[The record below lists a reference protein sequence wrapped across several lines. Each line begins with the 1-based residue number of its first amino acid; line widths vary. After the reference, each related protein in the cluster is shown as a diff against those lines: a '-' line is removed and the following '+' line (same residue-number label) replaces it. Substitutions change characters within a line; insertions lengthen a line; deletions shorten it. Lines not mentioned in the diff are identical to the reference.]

1 MSKFFRSSTS
11 SSTSSSDD
19 NDSPIDQSGAEDDS
33 NTRAEPHDSTTDVAT
48 ALGTLNHNSAGN
60 GLHSQMLLHALL
72 EERCMNEALKE
83 HRTKVGGRV
92 RRDDA
97 MVQRIANGKYQHLCN
112 LLARH
117 GLISPGL
124 EANKLL
130 SARQRYR
137 DGLDLLSQGS
147 TPSSTQ
153 QATIS
158 EDLGRLLTRKQSL
171 PAMGAGYGRR
181 FHTGGEM
188 RSPPLHSNHTTSAK
202 AGDEQAID
210 QGLQLFRP
218 HSETPSVIDTLV
230 PTHPML
236 EPSRYL
242 RDFDGLS
249 VLGKGGYGVV
259 YHVRNR
265 LDGLQYA
272 VKKIPISPARMAR
285 IQKRGQVE
293 LDELLLELRTLARL
307 DHPNIVRYFAG
318 WIEWTN
324 VSSLHPTG
332 LESGLLTGSGW
343 LPRSAISQDAVRGA
357 SDDRSLQ
364 RIVTESEAELVDVLF
379 ERSNSAEMTSAATNS
394 MSPPREAS
402 WSASASDLQAE
413 EGIARPANKVAGIP
427 SRRAAPIQASK
438 PFHEHIS
445 PKFYNASNFTPSMPD
460 TVLALHLQMGL
471 YPMTLAD
478 TLSSNNGSD
487 AAVTPLTHCFH
498 LQRSISILL
507 AIVDGVEY
515 LHDHG
520 IVHRDLK
527 PANIFIAAKAS
538 QRGLCSECHAAGHV
552 QPGTLEVRIG
562 DFGLVAKLA
571 QSRSAREASPG
582 QADSSTVGAAADSC
596 EPTTAILP
604 PWRSLM
610 LAPTAPTAPKHEAA
624 PQEAV
629 EVPSSAN
636 GSGTAV
642 GTELYRPKRDPKH
655 KQHLDI
661 YALAIIAFELLYK
674 FDTRMERHQAI
685 QALKDH
691 GTFPDDFM
699 RRSVPQ
705 NGAAPHIHCVAD
717 VLIDRLCPASP
728 SSAALPQP
736 SGFEVDTA
744 APCPDRGHTQADSAE
759 RMKDCIRKML
769 AHDLDLTLKSIRED
783 LLAAVGKT

>member
-19 NDSPIDQSGAEDDS
+19 NESLTDRSGTEGDS
-33 NTRAEPHDSTTDVAT
+33 NTRAEPDDSATDVAT
-48 ALGTLNHNSAGN
+48 AFDILNPNSAN
-60 GLHSQMLLHALL
+60 NSLHSQMLLHALL

-83 HRTKVGGRV
+83 HRTKFGEQVQ
-92 RRDDA
+92 RDDA
-97 MVQRIANGKYQHLCN
+97 MVRVIANVKYQHLCT

-158 EDLGRLLTRKQSL
+158 GDLGKLLTRNQSP
-171 PAMGAGYGRR
+171 PAMGVGYGRR
-181 FHTGGEM
+181 FNTGGEM
-188 RSPPLHSNHTTSAK
+188 RSPPLHSNYTTSAK

-210 QGLQLFRP
+210 QELQLFRP
-218 HSETPSVIDTLV
+218 HSETPSVFDTLV

-242 RDFDGLS
+242 RDFDELA

-265 LDGLQYA
+265 LDRLQYA

-332 LESGLLTGSGW
+332 LGSGLLTGSGW
-343 LPRSAISQDAVRGA
+343 FPRSATSQDAVRGA

-364 RIVTESEAELVDVLF
+364 RIVTESEAELVEVVF
-379 ERSNSAEMTSAATNS
+379 ERSNPAETTSAATNS
-394 MSPPREAS
+394 ISPPREAS
-402 WSASASDLQAE
+402 WSASASNVQAE
-413 EGIARPANKVAGIP
+413 DGIARPAHKVAGIP
-427 SRRAAPIQASK
+427 LRRAASIQASK
-438 PFHEHIS
+438 PFYEHIS
-445 PKFYNASNFTPSMPD
+445 PKTYDASSFTRSMPD

-478 TLSSNNGSD
+478 ILSSNDGSD
-487 AAVTPLTHCFH
+487 AAVTLLTHCFH

-507 AIVDGVEY
+507 AIVEGVEY

-538 QRGLCSECHAAGHV
+538 PRGLCSECHAAGHV

-562 DFGLVAKLA
+562 DFGLVAKHA
-571 QSRSAREASPG
+571 QSKSTREASPG
-582 QADSSTVGAAADSC
+582 QAGSSTLGAAADSC
-596 EPTTAILP
+596 EPTTTILP
-604 PWRSLM
+604 PRRSLM

-624 PQEAV
+624 PDEAV
-629 EVPSSAN
+629 EVSSSAN

-642 GTELYRPKRDPKH
+642 GTELYRPKRDPNH

-674 FDTRMERHQAI
+674 FNTRMERHHAI

-705 NGAAPHIHCVAD
+705 NWAVLPSHRVAD
-717 VLIDRLCPASP
+717 DLVDRLSPASP
-728 SSAALPQP
+728 SHAPLPQP
-736 SGFEVDTA
+736 SGSEIDTV
-744 APCPDRGHTQADSAE
+744 APSPSRCTQADSTG
-759 RMKDCIRKML
+759 RMKECIRKML
-769 AHDLDLTLKSIRED
+769 AHDADVTLKSIKED

>member
-11 SSTSSSDD
+11 SSTSSSDK
-19 NDSPIDQSGAEDDS
+19 NDSLTDRSGTEDDS
-33 NTRAEPHDSTTDVAT
+33 NARAEPDDSTTDVTT
-48 ALGTLNHNSAGN
+48 ALGTLNHNSADN

-72 EERCMNEALKE
+72 EERCTNEALKE

-92 RRDDA
+92 QRDDA
-97 MVQRIANGKYQHLCN
+97 MVRSIANVKYQQLCT

-124 EANKLL
+124 EANELL

-137 DGLDLLSQGS
+137 NGLDLLSQGS

-153 QATIS
+153 QANIS
-158 EDLGRLLTRKQSL
+158 GDLGRLLTRNQSL
-171 PAMGAGYGRR
+171 PAMGAGYDARSN
-181 FHTGGEM
+181 TGGEM
-188 RSPPLHSNHTTSAK
+188 RFSPLHSNHTTSAK
-202 AGDEQAID
+202 AGGEQSIGQD
-210 QGLQLFRP
+210 LELFRP

-230 PTHPML
+230 PSHPML

-242 RDFDGLS
+242 RDFDELA

-259 YHVRNR
+259 YQVRNR

-272 VKKIPISPARMAR
+272 VKKVPISQARMAR

-318 WIEWTN
+318 WIEWTD
-324 VSSLHPTG
+324 VSSLHPIG

-343 LPRSAISQDAVRGA
+343 LPRSATSQDAVHGA

-364 RIVTESEAELVDVLF
+364 RIVTESEAELVDVVF
-379 ERSNSAEMTSAATNS
+379 ERSDPAEKTSAATTS

-402 WSASASDLQAE
+402 WSASASNLQAE

-445 PKFYNASNFTPSMPD
+445 PKVYDASNFTRSMPD

-478 TLSSNNGSD
+478 ILSSNDGSD

-527 PANIFIAAKAS
+527 PANIFMAANAT
-538 QRGLCSECHAAGHV
+538 QRDLCSECHAAGHV

-571 QSRSAREASPG
+571 QSGSTREASPG
-582 QADSSTVGAAADSC
+582 QAGFSTVGAAADSC

-604 PWRSLM
+604 PRRSLM

-624 PQEAV
+624 LEEAV
-629 EVPSSAN
+629 EVPSSAH

-642 GTELYRPKRDPKH
+642 GTGLYRPKRNPKH

-674 FDTRMERHQAI
+674 FNTRMERHQAI
-685 QALKDH
+685 QALKND

-699 RRSVPQ
+699 RESVPQ
-705 NGAAPHIHCVAD
+705 NGAAPHSHRVAD
-717 VLIDRLCPASP
+717 IHVDRPCPASASP
-728 SSAALPQP
+728 TSLPP
-736 SGFEVDTA
+736 PLEFKVDTK
-744 APCPDRGHTQADSAE
+744 APRPDRHTQADFAE

-769 AHDLDLTLKSIRED
+769 AHDPDVTLKSIRED
-783 LLAAVGKT
+783 FLAAVGNT

>member
-11 SSTSSSDD
+11 SSTSSSDNNESLTD
-19 NDSPIDQSGAEDDS
+19 RSGTEGDG
-33 NTRAEPHDSTTDVAT
+33 NTRAEPDDSTTDVAT
-48 ALGTLNHNSAGN
+48 ALGTLNPNSANN

-72 EERCMNEALKE
+72 EERCTNEALKE

-97 MVQRIANGKYQHLCN
+97 MVRSIANVKYQHLCT

-124 EANKLL
+124 EANKLF

-137 DGLDLLSQGS
+137 DGLDLLSQAS

-153 QATIS
+153 QTNKTG
-158 EDLGRLLTRKQSL
+158 DLGRLLTRNQSL
-171 PAMGAGYGRR
+171 PAMGAGYDLR
-181 FHTGGEM
+181 FNTGGEL
-188 RSPPLHSNHTTSAK
+188 RLPPLRSDRTTSAK
-202 AGDEQAID
+202 AGGERVID

-230 PTHPML
+230 PSHPML

-242 RDFDGLS
+242 RDFDELA

-259 YHVRNR
+259 YQVRNR

-272 VKKIPISPARMAR
+272 VKKVPISPARMAR

-332 LESGLLTGSGW
+332 LKSGLLTASGW
-343 LPRSAISQDAVRGA
+343 LPRSATSQDAVHGA
-357 SDDRSLQ
+357 SEDRSLQ
-364 RIVTESEAELVDVLF
+364 RVVTESEAEPMDVVF
-379 ERSNSAEMTSAATNS
+379 ERSNPAEKTSAAATS

-402 WSASASDLQAE
+402 WSASASNVQAE
-413 EGIARPANKVAGIP
+413 EGIARPAHKVAGIP
-427 SRRAAPIQASK
+427 SRRTAPFQASK
-438 PFHEHIS
+438 PLYEHIS
-445 PKFYNASNFTPSMPD
+445 PKAYDASSFTRSMPD

-478 TLSSNNGSD
+478 ILSSNDGSD
-487 AAVTPLTHCFH
+487 AAVTLLTHCFH

-507 AIVDGVEY
+507 ATVDGVEY

-527 PANIFIAAKAS
+527 PANIFIAAKAT

-562 DFGLVAKLA
+562 DFGLVATLA
-571 QSRSAREASPG
+571 QSTSAREVPPV
-582 QADSSTVGAAADSC
+582 QAHSSTVGATADSC
-596 EPTTAILP
+596 EPTTDI
-604 PWRSLM
+604 M
-610 LAPTAPTAPKHEAA
+610 APTRCLALASAAATAAKHVAA
-624 PQEAV
+624 LEEAV
-629 EVPSSAN
+629 EATRSAN
-636 GSGTAV
+636 GLGTAV
-642 GTELYRPKRDPKH
+642 GTELYRPKRSPKH

-674 FDTRMERHQAI
+674 FNTRMERHQAI
-685 QALKDH
+685 QALKCD

-699 RRSVPQ
+699 RHSVPQ
-705 NGAAPHIHCVAD
+705 NEAAPHSHRATDILV
-717 VLIDRLCPASP
+717 DRLSPASP
-728 SSAALPQP
+728 SHAPLPQP
-736 SGFEVDTA
+736 SGSEIDKA
-744 APCPDRGHTQADSAE
+744 APSPSRCTQADFAE

-769 AHDLDLTLKSIRED
+769 AHDPDVTLKSIKED
-783 LLAAVGKT
+783 FLAAVGKT

>member
-11 SSTSSSDD
+11 SSTSCSDD
-19 NDSPIDQSGAEDDS
+19 NDSLTNRSGTEDDS
-33 NTRAEPHDSTTDVAT
+33 NTRAEPDDSTTDVTT
-48 ALGTLNHNSAGN
+48 ALGTFNHNSADN

-72 EERCMNEALKE
+72 EERCTNEALKE
-83 HRTKVGGRV
+83 HRTEVGGRV
-92 RRDDA
+92 RRDEA
-97 MVQRIANGKYQHLCN
+97 MVRRIANGKYQHLCN

-124 EANKLL
+124 EADQLL
-130 SARQRYR
+130 PARQRYR
-137 DGLDLLSQGS
+137 DGLDLLSRGS

-158 EDLGRLLTRKQSL
+158 GDLGRLLTRNQSL
-171 PAMGAGYGRR
+171 PAMGAGYGLR
-181 FHTGGEM
+181 FSTGGEM
-188 RSPPLHSNHTTSAK
+188 RSPPLHLNHTSWTK
-202 AGDEQAID
+202 QEINQDD
-210 QGLQLFRP
+210 QLVRP

-242 RDFDGLS
+242 RDFDELAL
-249 VLGKGGYGVV
+249 LGKGGYGVV

-272 VKKIPISPARMAR
+272 VKKVPISPARMAR

-324 VSSLHPTG
+324 VSSLHPPG
-332 LESGLLTGSGW
+332 LESGLLTG
-343 LPRSAISQDAVRGA
+343 IQGA
-357 SDDRSLQ
+357 SDDRSLH
-364 RIVTESEAELVDVLF
+364 RIVTESEDEPVDVVF
-379 ERSNSAEMTSAATNS
+379 ESSHSAETTSAATACS
-394 MSPPREAS
+394 TSSPRRPSR
-402 WSASASDLQAE
+402 SASASDVDTA
-413 EGIARPANKVAGIP
+413 GDIARPAQIEAGAA
-427 SRRAAPIQASK
+427 SRRAASIQASE
-438 PFHEHIS
+438 PTYHHFS
-445 PKFYNASNFTPSMPD
+445 PKSYDASRFTRSIPD

-478 TLSSNNGSD
+478 ILSSNDGLD
-487 AAVTPLTHCFH
+487 ATVTPLTHCFH
-498 LQRSISILL
+498 RRPSISILL
-507 AIVDGVEY
+507 ALVDGVEY

-527 PANIFIAAKAS
+527 PANVLIATNGSK
-538 QRGLCSECHAAGHV
+538 RGPCCECHVAGHA
-552 QPGTLEVRIG
+552 QTGTLEVRIG
-562 DFGLVAKLA
+562 DFGLVTTIA
-571 QSRSAREASPG
+571 QSRSTGEDPAV
-582 QADSSTVGAAADSC
+582 STVGATADSC
-596 EPTTAILP
+596 TPTTAIFAPTRRLA
-604 PWRSLM
+604 
-610 LAPTAPTAPKHEAA
+610 LAPPAATAAKNVAA
-624 PQEAV
+624 SEEAV
-629 EVPSSAN
+629 EGSRYAN

-642 GTELYRPKRDPKH
+642 GTELYRPKRKPKH

-674 FDTRMERHQAI
+674 FNTRMERHQAI

-691 GTFPDDFM
+691 GTFPGDFM
-699 RRSVPQ
+699 RESVPQ
-705 NGAAPHIHCVAD
+705 NEAAPHIHCVAD

-769 AHDLDLTLKSIRED
+769 AHDSDLTLKSIRED